1 MTAEANPSIPRHI
14 AIIMDGNNRWA
25 RSLGLASKA
34 GHRQGADAARD
45 TVDACIERGIS
56 YLTLFA
62 FSSENWLRPADEVQG
77 LMALFLS
84 VLKRKEIKQFHEKN
98 VRVRFVGDRSS
109 FSAKLQQG
117 MAEVENLTELNT
129 GLTVVVAAGYGGRWD
144 ITEAAKGIA
153 QRVADSELQIN
164 EITPEVM
171 ASGLSSADIPDPDLC
186 IRTGG
191 ERRISNFLL
200 WQFAYTELYF
210 TDQYWPEFGAA
221 ELDAALEDYAQRQRR
236 FGGHQDGNAESC

>member
-1 MTAEANPSIPRHI
+1 MKAETHPSVPRHI

-25 RSLGLASKA
+25 QAQGLASKA
-34 GHRQGADAARD
+34 GHRQGADAAKN

-62 FSSENWLRPADEVQG
+62 FSSENWLRPAEEVQG

-109 FSAKLQQG
+109 FSMKLQQG
-117 MAEVENLTELNT
+117 MAEVENMTGSNT
-129 GLTVVVAAGYGGRWD
+129 GLTVTVAAGYGGRWD
-144 ITEAAKGIA
+144 ITEATKTIA
-153 QRVADSELQIN
+153 QKL
-164 EITPEVM
+164 
-171 ASGLSSADIPDPDLC
+171 ASGEIQLGDITSQAIDKQLSSANIPDPDLC

-210 TDQYWPEFGAA
+210 TDLFWPEFGAA
-221 ELDAALEDYAQRQRR
+221 ELDAALEDYALRQRR
-236 FGGHQDGNAESC
+236 FGGHQDGSDG

>member
-1 MTAEANPSIPRHI
+1 MKAESLPTTPRHI

-25 RSLGLASKA
+25 KAQGLASKA
-34 GHRQGADAARD
+34 GHRQGAEAARH
-45 TVDACIERGIS
+45 TVDACIERGIP

-62 FSSENWLRPADEVQG
+62 FSSENWLRPAEEVQG

-98 VRVRFVGDRSS
+98 VRVRFIGDRST
-109 FSAKLQQG
+109 FSAKLQAG
-117 MAEVENLTELNT
+117 MLEVENLTKSNT
-129 GLTVVVAAGYGGRWD
+129 GLTVTVAASYGGRWD
-144 ITEAAKGIA
+144 IVEAAKSL
-153 QRVADSELQIN
+153 ADKAVNQEIQIS
-164 EITPEVM
+164 EITTELLQ
-171 ASGLSSADIPDPDLC
+171 AQLSLSDVPDPDLC

-191 ERRISNFLL
+191 EQRVSNFLL

-210 TDQYWPEFGAA
+210 TESYWPDFAEM

-236 FGGHQDGNAESC
+236 FGGHHDGSSS